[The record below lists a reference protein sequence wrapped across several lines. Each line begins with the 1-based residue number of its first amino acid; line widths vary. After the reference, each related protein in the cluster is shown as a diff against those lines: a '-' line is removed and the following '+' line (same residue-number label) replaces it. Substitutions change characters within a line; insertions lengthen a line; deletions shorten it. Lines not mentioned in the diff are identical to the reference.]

1 MVVRGRGQGGH
12 GHRGTAN
19 YPADQGLIV
28 FPTAPCTVPSARPG
42 SGCTEV
48 VGGREQE
55 QGRGEESGDD
65 GRVTDPNFSIIP
77 PSSTD
82 SLSALNCLNCF
93 LKSFKLPKG

>member
-1 MVVRGRGQGGH
+1 MVARGRGQGGH

-55 QGRGEESGDD
+55 QGSGGESEGD
-65 GRVTDPNFSIIP
+65 GRVTDPNFNIIP
-77 PSSTD
+77 LCLE
-82 SLSALNCLNCF
+82 LSELF
-93 LKSFKLPKG
+93 P